1 MLFLMHVI
9 FKISFYLMIFFFEV
23 IKEEDEIEHQ
33 KEFPFIISQNSPNP
47 CARKFPQKQ
56 KIEI

>member
-1 MLFLMHVI
+1 
-9 FKISFYLMIFFFEV
+9 MIFFFEV